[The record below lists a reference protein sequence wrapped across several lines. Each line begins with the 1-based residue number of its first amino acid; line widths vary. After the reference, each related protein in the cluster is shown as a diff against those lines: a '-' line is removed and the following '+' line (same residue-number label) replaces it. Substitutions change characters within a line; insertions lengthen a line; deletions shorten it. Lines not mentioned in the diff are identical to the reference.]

1 MASTSAFRELDL
13 HWREELSK
21 LHDDYFHGGRSDS
34 LWREHAMRTLPVLQ
48 EASTMLV
55 CGEDLGMIPACVHP
69 VMQELG
75 ILGLRIQRMPS
86 EPGVE
91 FADPLKY
98 PYMTV
103 ASPSSHDTSTLR
115 AWYEADDARREQYY
129 LKALGGEDSKAPEKC
144 TADVA
149 ATIVGQHMESPS
161 MLAIF
166 ALQDL
171 MALSPAL
178 ASRPAEEETINDPT
192 NPEHYWRYRMHV
204 TLETLIKDDVLSQRL
219 RGMVSESG
227 RSLAQRM

>member
-1 MASTSAFRELDL
+1 MSSTSAFRELDL

-21 LHDDYFHGGRSDS
+21 LHDDYFHGDRSDS
-34 LWREHAMRTLPVLQ
+34 LWREHATRTLPVLQ
-48 EASTMLV
+48 EASNMLV

-69 VMQELG
+69 VMEELG
-75 ILGLRIQRMPS
+75 IIGLRIQRMPS

-91 FADPLKY
+91 FADPGKY
-98 PYMTV
+98 SYMTV

-115 AWYEADDARREQYY
+115 AWYEGDDDRREQFF

-144 TADVA
+144 TTDIA
-149 ATIVGQHMESPS
+149 AAIIRQHMESPS

-204 TLETLIKDDVLSQRL
+204 TLETLIRDDVLSQQL
-219 RGMVSESG
+219 QEMVAGSG
-227 RSLAQRM
+227 RSSAKKM